1 MESLLRSFR
10 RLRDDLRKGPSG
22 HLKDAMKSDIVE
34 AHIVID
40 NALEPL
46 RAVAQDVNG
55 IKVKQDMH
63 KRRSDPNAVVFV
75 APNKYVHQFLEVS
88 KDILGRRAWKELLQ
102 SRQATQYGEVMK
114 VALCNDMA
122 LYIHLKDAR
131 KLKRGKRWSQALKR
145 ENDSYETLMLTSDG
159 DTEFD
164 ARGVALLRDEL
175 LKDPNRG
182 AVCGRIRPCG
192 NNGMIMFF
200 QSFEYAAGH
209 WFQKTAEDSLGSVL
223 CCPGAFSMFRMKAI
237 QDIADTYSSVA
248 RGAKDFFLMDQGEDR
263 WMSLL
268 LLEKGYQLTYCSQA
282 EAMTE

>member
-1 MESLLRSFR
+1 
-10 RLRDDLRKGPSG
+10 
-22 HLKDAMKSDIVE
+22 MKSDIVE

-131 KLKRGKRWSQALKR
+131 KLKRGKRWSQVG
-145 ENDSYETLMLTSDG
+145 N
-159 DTEFD
+159 
-164 ARGVALLRDEL
+164 VVHILRH
-175 LKDPNRG
+175 
-182 AVCGRIRPCG
+182 
-192 NNGMIMFF
+192 F
-200 QSFEYAAGH
+200 
-209 WFQKTAEDSLGSVL
+209 
-223 CCPGAFSMFRMKAI
+223 
-237 QDIADTYSSVA
+237 
-248 RGAKDFFLMDQGEDR
+248 
-263 WMSLL
+263 
-268 LLEKGYQLTYCSQA
+268 
-282 EAMTE
+282 